1 MRKPVG
7 RPPTGPYRLWRTY
20 FEKLERVYGSE
31 RQWLADWAQIQARIS
46 NKYKVDRVV
55 GYAETP
61 GPNPPVGEADLNVLG
76 SATSNPLPPQV
87 SLTVTERTNLRRNWG
102 RIYIPGIA
110 SVHLTDVGR
119 FSDANCIVFADWAQ
133 DMFAPYT
140 VAPLHVNVVYSR
152 ADQSE
157 HDILKVQ
164 VDDLFDVQRRRRY
177 RAPAIREERTV

>member
-1 MRKPVG
+1 MSTWSTVDPIRASTTSLRCRSTTCLASRGGDGIG
-7 RPPTGPYRLWRTY
+7 RQTSRRHAPSTCD
-20 FEKLERVYGSE
+20 
-31 RQWLADWAQIQARIS
+31 LANWAQIQARIS

-119 FSDANCIVFADWAQ
+119 FSDANCIVFADW
-133 DMFAPYT
+133 
-140 VAPLHVNVVYSR
+140 
-152 ADQSE
+152 
-157 HDILKVQ
+157 
-164 VDDLFDVQRRRRY
+164 
-177 RAPAIREERTV
+177 